1 MRIRSLE
8 RGLAACALAVA
19 AACATSAREV
29 QNEPA
34 VLTGEEIASVSV
46 ATAYDAVARLRPSYL
61 RSTGG
66 QTRVVYMN
74 THVVGGVEALRDIP
88 AFRVREIRYLSPREA
103 TERLGRGHEGGVI
116 IVTTRPAS

>member
-1 MRIRSLE
+1 MKIHRSV
-8 RGLAACALAVA
+8 RVLALCALAAA
-19 AACATSAREV
+19 AACATSAR
-29 QNEPA
+29 QIQDEPA

-46 ATAYDAVARLRPSYL
+46 ATAYDAVARLRPGYL
-61 RSTGG
+61 RPTGG
-66 QTRVVYMN
+66 QSRVVYMN

-103 TERLGRGHEGGVI
+103 TDRLGSGHEGGVI

>member
-1 MRIRSLE
+1 MTIRSFVRAVAL
-8 RGLAACALAVA
+8 CALAVA
-19 AACATSAREV
+19 AGCATSAREV

-46 ATAYDAVARLRPSYL
+46 ATAYDAVARLRPGYL
-61 RSTGG
+61 RPSGR
-66 QTRVVYMN
+66 QSRVVYMN

-103 TERLGRGHEGGVI
+103 TDRLGSGHEGGAI
-116 IVTTRPAS
+116 IVTTRPAN